1 MLHTNML
8 VEVTV
13 AYFVTIVTYASK
25 IIMALAPEGN
35 ILKVYIFIAS
45 AVAK

>member
-25 IIMALAPEGN
+25 MLLALAPEEN
-35 ILKVYIFIAS
+35 VLNVYIFITS